1 MNINNVSKTSR
12 ITIVSAVFLLSMLVL
27 ALVINGIWRQQT
39 TQEQT
44 LAKQNI
50 QNRVSEIKYGI
61 NECCGITETLN
72 LILQENAEGTMEDF
86 NNVARHIMKDRKFIS
101 SLQLAPNGT
110 VTAIYPME
118 GNEGDLIDL
127 FQEKHYGSLAAY
139 SKNTG
144 TMTLQ
149 GPFEIQHKEI
159 GMELREPVY
168 VRDGEGI
175 KQFWGFAIAI
185 VKVPDVFQI
194 SIDNL
199 KTFGYD
205 YSLYKT
211 NPFDDEM
218 RLITSSKG
226 IMNDPV
232 VADFDA
238 AGVSWRLAIAPEEGW
253 VQPSYLLPYA
263 LFGLFLVLLLTALT
277 YLVLL
282 LAEDR
287 ALFSNISLRDQLTGL
302 YNVRCFEEDMA
313 ALVRTNKLHG
323 IFYIDVNK
331 FKHINDTY
339 GHRAGDD
346 VLKEVALRMKGAC
359 EFNVYR
365 LGGDEFAILVDQDIK
380 KSAYET
386 ITTKMTKAF
395 NRSIVSGSNNMMV
408 SVSIGYAFYPDDGT
422 DPQQL
427 REIADQRMY
436 NMKEAYHAEME

>member
-1 MNINNVSKTSR
+1 MNINTVSKTSR

-27 ALVINGIWRQQT
+27 SLVINGIWRQQT

-50 QNRVSEIKYGI
+50 QNRVSEIKYAI
-61 NECCGITETLN
+61 NECCGITETMN

-86 NNVARHIMKDRKFIS
+86 NNVAKHIMKDRKYIS
-101 SLQLAPNGT
+101 CLQLAPDGT
-110 VTAIYPME
+110 VTSIYPME
-118 GNEGDLIDL
+118 GYEGDLINL
-127 FQEKHYGSLAAY
+127 FEEKHYGSLAAY

-149 GPFEIQHKEI
+149 GPFEIHHKEI

-168 VRDGEGI
+168 VRDSNGI

-185 VKVPDVFQI
+185 IKVPDVFQI
-194 SIDNL
+194 STDNL

-205 YSLYKT
+205 YTLYKT
-211 NPFDDEM
+211 NPFDEEM
-218 RLITSSKG
+218 HPITSSKG
-226 IMNDPV
+226 ILEDPV

-238 AGVSWRLAIAPEEGW
+238 AGVSGRLAIAPEEGW

-263 LFGLFLVLLLTALT
+263 LFGLFLVLLLTLLT
-277 YLVLL
+277 YMVLL

-313 ALVRTNKLHG
+313 TLVRTNKLHG

-365 LGGDEFAILVDQDIK
+365 LGGDEFAILVNQDIK
-380 KSAYET
+380 ESAYET
-386 ITTKMTKAF
+386 IAAKMTKAF

-408 SVSIGYAFYPDDGT
+408 SISIGYAFYPDDGT

>member
-1 MNINNVSKTSR
+1 MNLNNVGKTSR
-12 ITIVSAVFLLSMLVL
+12 ITTVSAVFLLSMLVL
-27 ALVINGIWRQQT
+27 VLVINGIWRQQT
-39 TQEQT
+39 SQEQT

-50 QNRVSEIKYGI
+50 QNRVSELKYGI
-61 NECCGITETLN
+61 NECCGITEVMN
-72 LILQENAEGTMEDF
+72 LILQENAEGTMKDF
-86 NNVARHIMKDRKFIS
+86 NDVARHIMKDRKYIS
-101 SLQLAPNGT
+101 CLQLAPDGT
-110 VTAIYPME
+110 VTSIYPLE
-118 GNEGDLIDL
+118 GNEGDLINL
-127 FQEKHYGSLAAY
+127 FEEKHYGSLAAY

-149 GPFEIQHKEI
+149 GPFETPHNEV
-159 GMELREPVY
+159 GLELRDPVY
-168 VRDGEGI
+168 VRDGNGI

-205 YSLYKT
+205 YALYKT

-218 RLITSSKG
+218 RLITSSRG
-226 IMNDPV
+226 IMEDPV
-232 VADFDA
+232 VAEFDA
-238 AGVSWRLAIAPEEGW
+238 AGVSWRLEIMPVDGW
-253 VQPSYLLPYA
+253 AHPATLLPYA
-263 LFGLFLVLLLTALT
+263 LFGLILVLLLTTLT
-277 YLVLL
+277 YMVML

-287 ALFSNISLRDQLTGL
+287 NIFSNISLRDQLTGL

-313 ALVRTNKLHG
+313 ALVRTNSLHG
-323 IFYIDVNK
+323 IFFIDVNK

-346 VLKEVALRMKGAC
+346 VLKEVALRIKGAC
-359 EFNVYR
+359 DFKVYR
-365 LGGDEFAILVDQDIK
+365 LGGDEFAIMVDQEIK
-380 KSAYET
+380 RSAYDK
-386 ITTKMTKAF
+386 ITNQMAKAF
-395 NRSIVSGSNNMMV
+395 NRSIVSGSNHMMV

-436 NMKEAYHAEME
+436 NMKQEYHANME